1 MGKLYDDAI
10 ARWRCSS
17 KQREAQKIY
26 LEFWNQAKE
35 HGCLEQGDEDAM
47 FLNKA
52 LDIAEGI
59 AVYELSLMKE
69 ASTEYDEAMRAIE
82 IMEELN
88 GDQEEGNSNFIAG
101 MVEAS

>member
-1 MGKLYDDAI
+1 MGKLYDDAL
-10 ARWRCSS
+10 ARWRRSPE
-17 KQREAQKIY
+17 QRQAQKIY

-52 LDIAEGI
+52 LDIAEGHI
-59 AVYELSLMKE
+59 CYPLVMDS
-69 ASTEYDEAMRAIE
+69 SGYDETMRAIE

-88 GDQEEGNSNFIAG
+88 GNQEEGNSDLIAG